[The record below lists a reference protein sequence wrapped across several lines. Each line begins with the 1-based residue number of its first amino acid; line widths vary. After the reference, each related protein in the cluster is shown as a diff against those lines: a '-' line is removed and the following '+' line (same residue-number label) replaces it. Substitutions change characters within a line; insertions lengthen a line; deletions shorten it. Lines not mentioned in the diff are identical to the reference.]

1 VVENYENRSF
11 TTATPARARA
21 STDRETAVASKPSVT
36 YAATPSGNVIN
47 ENELLGVGHMLRRA
61 TPILALSAA
70 TILTAAP
77 AYADDTPDYS
87 AFVNAVKAVGNPPA
101 PDEKLRAAGDLICD
115 SLRSGE
121 SPLDVE
127 QDVQQGMPGF
137 SRVQKALL
145 VYAAQD
151 DLCPDTEQEPPPP
164 PQRSLPPQLPPVAG
178 PAGA

>member
-1 VVENYENRSF
+1 
-11 TTATPARARA
+11 
-21 STDRETAVASKPSVT
+21 
-36 YAATPSGNVIN
+36 
-47 ENELLGVGHMLRRA
+47 MLRRA

-77 AYADDTPDYS
+77 AHADDTPDYS
-87 AFVNAVKAVGNPPA
+87 AFMNAVKVAGNPPA

-127 QDVQQGMPGF
+127 QDVQQGIPGI
-137 SRVQKALL
+137 SRVQKVLL
-145 VYAAQD
+145 VYAAQV
-151 DLCPDTEQEPPPP
+151 DLCPDTEEELPPP
-164 PQRSLPPQLPPVAG
+164 PQPWLPPQLPPVAG